1 MTATSATDGGMARPW
16 WETRYAVAAA
26 ILLAFVPLLYPPV
39 PPLVDLLGHMGRY
52 RVELDLATSPE
63 LQRFYAFNWLPIG
76 NLGVDLLV
84 YPLAKLIGLELAVK
98 LIVLTIAPLTV
109 AGFLWVAR
117 EVHHRIP
124 PIAYFALPFAFS
136 YPFLFG
142 FVNFSLAM
150 ALAMLAFG
158 LWLRLARLRHFRLRA
173 LLFVP
178 ISFIIYFCH
187 TYGWGM
193 LGLLCFS
200 AEAVREHDEGRS
212 WWRAAIGAGLQA
224 AVMAGPLFFMLAWR
238 SDITQDMTVGWFNWS
253 DKWMWIESALRDR
266 WKPLDFG
273 MLIVAGLAFLSAL
286 FSKRLQFSR
295 NLAFSAIVLAVAF
308 VLIPWKIFGSAYADM
323 RLAPYFMA
331 VTLLAIRVG
340 PKAKLVHAWGIAVTA
355 FAFWGVKVAATTASM
370 AIASNNQEARLEAV
384 EHLPVGARLVTLV
397 GHDCRTFWPLYRNSH
412 MPSMALVR
420 RNAFANDQWAIEGA
434 NLLQVRYRAAGY
446 FRADPSQ
453 MVRPSAC
460 RWPSRNAI
468 EWSLR
473 AFPRHAFDYVWLIDP
488 PVFDP
493 AAAADLELVWG
504 GEGSRLYRVS
514 RDATESRP

>member
-1 MTATSATDGGMARPW
+1 MTAASVTDEGMARPW
-16 WETRYAVAAA
+16 WETRYAVAVAV
-26 ILLAFVPLLYPPV
+26 LLAFVPLLYPPV
-39 PPLVDLLGHMGRY
+39 PPLVDLLGHMGRF

-84 YPLAKLIGLELAVK
+84 YPLARLIGLEPAVK
-98 LIVLTIAPLTV
+98 LVVLCIAPLTV

-124 PIAYFALPFAFS
+124 PTAYFALPFVFGF
-136 YPFLFG
+136 PFMFG
-142 FVNFSLAM
+142 FVNFALAM

-158 LWLRLARLRHFRLRA
+158 LWLRLARLRRFRLRA

-178 ISFIIYFCH
+178 ISFVIYFCH

-200 AEAVREHDEGRS
+200 AEAVREHDDGRS
-212 WWRAAIGAGLQA
+212 WWRAGIGAGLQA

-238 SDITQDMTVGWFNWS
+238 SAIAEDMTVGWFNWS
-253 DKWMWIESALRDR
+253 DKWLWLESALRDR
-266 WKPLDFG
+266 WKPLDLG
-273 MLIVAGLAFLSAL
+273 MLIAAVAVFVSAI

-295 NLAFSAIVLAVAF
+295 NLAFSAMVLAVAF

-323 RLAPYFMA
+323 RLVPYIMA

-340 PKAKLVHAWGIAVTA
+340 PKARLVHAWGIAVAA

-370 AIASNNQEARLEAV
+370 AIASDQQEARLEALD
-384 EHLPVGARLVTLV
+384 HLPTGARLVTFV
-397 GHDCRTFWPLYRNSH
+397 GQSCSNFWPLYRNSH

-434 NLLQVRYRAAGY
+434 NLLIVTYREAGY
-446 FRADPSQ
+446 FRTDPSQ
-453 MVRPSAC
+453 MVRASSC
-460 RWPSRNAI
+460 NWPSRRAL

-473 AFPRHAFDYVWLIDP
+473 AFPRQAFDYVWLVDP
-488 PVFDP
+488 PAFDQ
-493 AAAADLELVWG
+493 AAAAGLQLVWS
-504 GEGSRLYRVS
+504 GEGSRLYRVA
-514 RDATESRP
+514 REGAAQ